1 MHGEDHVTLN
11 FLRSAF
17 RKSVS
22 GWRNPQF
29 FPAFPDTAF
38 FLQQIFLTYVFIK
51 NNMFLA
57 IKIPFLHR
65 LVPDRNP
72 RHLQSTADGSG
83 IAERGVKVFKV
94 EF

>member
-1 MHGEDHVTLN
+1 
-11 FLRSAF
+11 
-17 RKSVS
+17 
-22 GWRNPQF
+22 
-29 FPAFPDTAF
+29 
-38 FLQQIFLTYVFIK
+38 
-51 NNMFLA
+51 MFLA